1 MGKTL
6 KLLNWS
12 SLYKFTIFTSA
23 VSLVSGCS
31 LKGST
36 DATAK
41 AEAVKSETN
50 IQKEAIQ
57 QKDGEG
63 SSKPNVV
70 FILLDDSGY
79 SDIGSYG
86 SEIKTPNIDW
96 LAENG
101 LRYNNSHVTPLCSPT
116 RASLLTGRNSH
127 DVGMGLVTNYDLGPE
142 YPNKRGFIK
151 PEA

>member
-1 MGKTL
+1 MGKRL

-31 LKGST
+31 LKSST
-36 DATAK
+36 DATAN

-50 IQKEAIQ
+50 VQKEAVQ

-79 SDIGSYG
+79 SDIGSYA
-86 SEIKTPNIDW
+86 SQIKTRYTDW
-96 LAENG
+96 LAQN
-101 LRYNNSHVTPLCSPT
+101 
-116 RASLLTGRNSH
+116 
-127 DVGMGLVTNYDLGPE
+127 
-142 YPNKRGFIK
+142 
-151 PEA
+151 